1 MGGSDAATTEARDD
15 AQVVV
20 VVGSPVADSASD
32 PLAAPAPLPPAPEAA
47 EAEAKRELPAAAPAE
62 AVAVEGK
69 QDAAAATAAGVQAMA
84 VTLVRDVETGPEAST
99 SGAAEEKPSWFTPKR
114 YYCFH

>member
-1 MGGSDAATTEARDD
+1 MGGSDAATD

-20 VVGSPVADSASD
+20 VVGSPVGDSASD
-32 PLAAPAPLPPAPEAA
+32 PLAAPARPLPPAPTQPAEA
-47 EAEAKRELPAAAPAE
+47 AEAKRELSAAVPAE

-69 QDAAAATAAGVQAMA
+69 QDAAAAGVQAMA

-99 SGAAEEKPSWFTPKR
+99 SGSAEEKPSWFTPKR
-114 YYCFH
+114 YVLLPP